1 MNHADAIHV
10 IRRARKLLRRGR
22 LTHRQFA
29 LLDCLTWCCRAPG
42 GSIVVSYAALS
53 RLTHMAR
60 ATIAAGLDALQRLGL
75 LSRIRRRALVAW
87 HQGGLQARRLANGY
101 RLHAPAHHEFNP
113 RPGIQGERVQTLL
126 VNMAPGPGLAAAQR
140 DAAAALARRR
150 AVIEAELLSR
160 WAARS

>member
-22 LTHRQFA
+22 LTHRQFVLIDSLA
-29 LLDCLTWCCRAPG
+29 WCCRAPG
-42 GSIVVSYAALS
+42 GSIVVSYAGLA

-60 ATIAAGLDALQRLGL
+60 ATIAGALSELERLGL

-101 RLHAPAHHEFNP
+101 RLHPPADHHEFSP
-113 RPGIQGERVQTLL
+113 RPGIQGEKVQTF
-126 VNMAPGPGLAAAQR
+126 VVQADSGPALAAAQ
-140 DAAAALARRR
+140 AALARRR
-150 AVIEAELLSR
+150 AVIEARLLTKGL
-160 WAARS
+160 AAPV